1 MSLARMLRWLGGFGA
16 TSAAV
21 LAFSPAAYGQWFGLG
36 CSKCEKCPPPFVH
49 HSEGPPNLKFKKA
62 CPKPVCDPCTLPHY
76 GYFQTCWRPWLL
88 PPDWSHCPV
97 PPPGALVPQ
106 PPPPPYPPPPGR
118 WIEPTPAPVP
128 TLPKPRTTE
137 SDTQAQRAIKSMTL
151 PPASTTLPPASTT
164 IPPAST
170 TLPPATD
177 AAPRKPLGVSSIY
190 RGQPASPYRT
200 YLEPPLNRP

>member
-49 HSEGPPNLKFKKA
+49 HSEGPP
-62 CPKPVCDPCTLPHY
+62 
-76 GYFQTCWRPWLL
+76 
-88 PPDWSHCPV
+88 HCPV
-97 PPPGALVPQ
+97 PPPGPRVPH

-118 WIEPTPAPVP
+118 WIEPAPAPVQ

-137 SDTQAQRAIKSMTL
+137 SET
-151 PPASTTLPPASTT
+151 
-164 IPPAST
+164 
-170 TLPPATD
+170 
-177 AAPRKPLGVSSIY
+177 
-190 RGQPASPYRT
+190 
-200 YLEPPLNRP
+200 